1 MDTSEYDPEMAGDEK
16 NQNELLEMEQQE
28 KNARAVAAN
37 NSAMDDLEAQAQA
50 NNATLAEVF
59 TNTADTQNALQYAL
73 GQLPTFSQM
82 RRNLETII
90 GVIGMINNT
99 SPRLITPPTFTSR
112 RGELTYRERL
122 VHLLGDILGTFS
134 QNRQLTS
141 GRVNLIQNQDQELA
155 DLAQALAP
163 IIVEGVRSGQVTPAS
178 SRASSIPSS
187 PMPNRTV
194 PNSGTGT
201 ARNSGAST
209 PFNLSANSF
218 FPFGTGTATNSG
230 MSTPMNTYGSSQD
243 ISRHVF
249 AAFPFAV
256 GRNVRVKNTGQIG
269 EVTRVNGSEITVAV
283 KGQTDQHGRMSRAT
297 YTSDELEP
305 YNAGGKRRKTKKTK
319 KTKKTRKTRKTRKMG
334 IKRKSRKY

>member
-16 NQNELLEMEQQE
+16 NQDEEN
-28 KNARAVAAN
+28 NAAAVAAN

-90 GVIGMINNT
+90 GVIGMINDT
-99 SPRLITPPTFTSR
+99 SPRPITAPTFTSR
-112 RGELTYRERL
+112 RGELTYRERF

-141 GRVNLIQNQDQELA
+141 GRVNLIQDQDQQFEELA
-155 DLAQALAP
+155 EALAP
-163 IIVEGVRSGQVTPAS
+163 IIIKGVSSRQVTPAS

-187 PMPNRTV
+187 PMPNRTF

-209 PFNLSANSF
+209 PF

-269 EVTRVNGSEITVAV
+269 EVTRVNGSEITVAF
-283 KGQTDQHGRMSRAT
+283 KGQTDHHGRMSRAT
-297 YTSDELEP
+297 YTSDQLEP